1 MHMTKLE
8 LQALVASATV
18 VVTKAPAA
26 HAKGVKKPKR
36 VTKAHVKRVDA
47 IVARFIP
54 KAA

>member
-1 MHMTKLE
+1 MTKLE

-18 VVTKAPAA
+18 AVTVAPPA

-36 VTKAHVKRVDA
+36 VTKAHAKRVDA

-54 KAA
+54 NAA

>member
-1 MHMTKLE
+1 MTKLE

-18 VVTKAPAA
+18 AVTKVPVVY
-26 HAKGVKKPKR
+26 AKGIKKPKR
-36 VTKAHVKRVDA
+36 VTKAHAKRVDA

>member
-1 MHMTKLE
+1 MTKLD
-8 LQALVASATV
+8 LQMLVASSTV

-36 VTKAHVKRVDA
+36 TTKAHAKRVDA
-47 IVARFIP
+47 IVSRFI